1 MGYIEYDKAYFS
13 ELSVQFNIAV
23 NKVISLIERGDLK
36 YGSQKCDSEIAV
48 LLELARKYHAS
59 KSDLNQHDC
68 FYMPVANKIL
78 KNGIEATPDRYG
90 RIARL
95 QLYSD

>member
-23 NKVISLIERGDLK
+23 NKVISLIESGDLK

-59 KSDLNQHDC
+59 KSDLNQHEL
-68 FYMPVANKIL
+68 F
-78 KNGIEATPDRYG
+78 
-90 RIARL
+90 
-95 QLYSD
+95 LYTGCQQKFEKWYRNYTGSLW